1 MHTLQIIREAQE
13 EGKKAYREGVSQYD
27 CPYSYMT
34 ENVQAIAWE
43 RAWCEAQIEKVTK

>member
-1 MHTLQIIREAQE
+1 MHTLAMIREAQVA
-13 EGKKAYREGVSQYD
+13 GTKAYKDGVSQYD

-43 RAWCEAQIEKVTK
+43 RAWRDAQTETAR

>member
-13 EGKKAYREGVSQYD
+13 AGAKAYKDGVSQHD
-27 CPYSYMT
+27 CPFSYMT

-43 RAWCEAQIEKVTK
+43 RAWREAQSAA